1 MHEQAPKLQYHWL
14 FTLGGQKAVGQWW
27 YIFLALIDYSD
38 SWWTK
43 LDITRPL
50 THSPF
55 LSWQEVTQTLPWS
68 DWKFKLSVLFIL
80 ALIDHSVESRFQFNA
95 SLKTFGLLYLK
106 IFLCSSSTRFKRRHR
121 PKNYFC
127 LSITWNLLLLHFFF
141 QIFIYFFKLLS
152 YSA

>member
-106 IFLCSSSTRFKRRHR
+106 IFLCSSSTRFI
-121 PKNYFC
+121 
-127 LSITWNLLLLHFFF
+127 STNLLFSAQRPASSLCSSKFSEFL
-141 QIFIYFFKLLS
+141 FKLVNV
-152 YSA
+152 